1 MPRSDLPEDI
11 PRRRSPLREEI
22 EEALKNVGDLR
33 GRIVL
38 VNLNDDCCVLSF
50 DSYEEAL
57 EHMKAHKGRW
67 YLSSGG
73 LGVR

>member
-1 MPRSDLPEDI
+1 MPHSDLPEDI

-22 EEALKNVGDLR
+22 EEALKNVGDLQ

-38 VNLNDDCCVLSF
+38 VNLEDCNVLSL